1 MFNIYYKIWVD
12 AIVFEQTKNGQRRNW
27 KTFTLLPVSVIQG
40 INLLTILFWTRAL
53 THAKIPLFFDINIF
67 NTKGLNTL
75 IPALLFFM
83 PFIVLNYLLI
93 IYNQRYEN
101 LIAKYKY
108 YNGKLYLGYFLFSTG
123 VFILP
128 IIMGKILGL

>member
-12 AIVFEQTKNGQRRNW
+12 AIVFEQAKNGQRRNW
-27 KTFTLLPVSVIQG
+27 KTFTLLPLSVIQG
-40 INLLTILFWTRAL
+40 INLLTILFWISAL
-53 THAKIPLFFDINIF
+53 THWKIPLFFDLTIF
-67 NTKGLNTL
+67 KTKGLNTL

-101 LIAKYKY
+101 LITKYKC

-123 VFILP
+123 IFILP
-128 IIMGKILGL
+128 IIIGKILGL